1 MDNKNIIL
9 IAIAVLIIALLGVAA
24 FSLGG
29 NHQESAKNATDNLT
43 KNTVNQTD
51 NSTNNTK
58 VVGDNS
64 TFNGTNNTTNKTYKV
79 YNPQSDSYVT
89 VIGEKFDN
97 DVHRWYTYDKDGV
110 RYYNTRIN

>member
-29 NHQESAKNATDNLT
+29 NRQESAKNATDNLT
-43 KNTVNQTD
+43 KNTVNKTD
-51 NSTNNTK
+51 NATNDTK

-64 TFNGTNNTTNKTYKV
+64 TFKGANNTTNKTYKV

-110 RYYNTRIN
+110 RYYNTRIS

>member
-43 KNTVNQTD
+43 KNTVNKTD
-51 NSTNNTK
+51 NATNDTK
-58 VVGDNS
+58 VVGDK
-64 TFNGTNNTTNKTYKV
+64 KTPLHKT
-79 YNPQSDSYVT
+79 PQTPASS
-89 VIGEKFDN
+89 
-97 DVHRWYTYDKDGV
+97 
-110 RYYNTRIN
+110 RYYNTRIS